1 MAEDKNMTISDIAN
15 ELGVSKTTVSRAI
28 SGKGRIGADTRQKI
42 LSYIEEHNYHPN
54 VIAKGLAKSKTY
66 NIGLVIPGDYNI
78 VELPFFQKCMLGIS
92 KIASSMDYDVL
103 LTIVTDDD
111 ISQLKRVVINHKAD
125 GIILTRT
132 HVNDVS
138 ASYLKEMG
146 IPFVTIG
153 SMEDDS
159 IVQIDNDH
167 RNACKELTK
176 KLLEQGTDKIA
187 LIGGSQDYVVT
198 KSRLEGFISACL
210 QMGKIPDKEYIY
222 LDVKDEKNV
231 RSIVSELLDDSI
243 DCIITMDDY
252 LCSCVLDTLRQKKV
266 AISNGIKVASFYNS
280 SILDNY
286 ISDIPSIIFDVEE
299 LGKMTCCT
307 LLRMIKGETVPKR
320 TLLGYRLSHKYA

>member
-1 MAEDKNMTISDIAN
+1 MAEDKNLTISDIAN

-78 VELPFFQKCMLGIS
+78 VDLPFFQNCMLGIS

-103 LTIVTDDD
+103 LIIVTGDD
-111 ISQLKRVVINHKAD
+111 ISQLKRVVINHKTD
-125 GIILTRT
+125 GVILTRT
-132 HVNDVS
+132 HVNDIP
-138 ASYLKEMG
+138 ARYLKEMA

-153 SMEDDS
+153 SIEDAS

-167 RNACKELTK
+167 KTACEDLTK
-176 KLLEQGTDKIA
+176 KLIGQGVDKIT
-187 LIGGSQDYVVT
+187 LIGGNQDYVVT
-198 KSRLEGFISACL
+198 KSRLEGFMSACQ
-210 QMGKIPDKEYIY
+210 QMGKVPDKEHIY
-222 LDVKDEKNV
+222 LNVENEENIRQIVNKLLDEKT
-231 RSIVSELLDDSI
+231 
-243 DCIITMDDY
+243 DCIVTMDDY
-252 LCSCVLDTLRQKKV
+252 LCSCVLNTLRQKKV
-266 AISNGIKVASFYNS
+266 AISNRIKVASFYNS

-299 LGKMTCCT
+299 LGEITCHT
-307 LLRMIKGETVPKR
+307 LLRMIKGETVPRK
-320 TLLGYRLSHKYA
+320 TLLGYRLSEKCR